1 VESHR
6 TSLGRDA
13 FGDLFGHIRS
23 IYAKKKQK
31 YILVKEFQEHV
42 TEYNNPIA
50 LIDSVIKP
58 YAEVWDFVRD
68 ADFEA
73 TEHAET
79 INEHLFWLNR
89 VDFKDWVPRHWC
101 ISSDSGKTKIA
112 RRILRI
118 TRTPYLFHVGH
129 KGGYQRTHRN
139 LRCAH

>member
-1 VESHR
+1 M
-6 TSLGRDA
+6 
-13 FGDLFGHIRS
+13 
-23 IYAKKKQK
+23 
-31 YILVKEFQEHV
+31 VKEFQEHV

-89 VDFKDWVPRHWC
+89 VDFKDWVPPALVYFKRFRQNQ
-101 ISSDSGKTKIA
+101 IA
-112 RRILRI
+112 RRILPI
-118 TRTPYLFHVGH
+118 TRTPYLFHVGY